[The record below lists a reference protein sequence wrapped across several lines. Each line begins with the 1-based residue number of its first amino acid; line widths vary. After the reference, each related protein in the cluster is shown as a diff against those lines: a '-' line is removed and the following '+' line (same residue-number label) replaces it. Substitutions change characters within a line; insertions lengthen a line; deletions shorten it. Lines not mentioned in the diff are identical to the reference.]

1 MENLLN
7 AAHKV
12 HQTYLGEKEEIKDK
26 HKQEM
31 IYLNRKID
39 MAQEE
44 IKLND
49 KHMKNLRAQDL

>member
-1 MENLLN
+1 
-7 AAHKV
+7 
-12 HQTYLGEKEEIKDK
+12 
-26 HKQEM
+26 M

-49 KHMKNLRAQDL
+49 KHMKNLRAQDIQEVQEEI